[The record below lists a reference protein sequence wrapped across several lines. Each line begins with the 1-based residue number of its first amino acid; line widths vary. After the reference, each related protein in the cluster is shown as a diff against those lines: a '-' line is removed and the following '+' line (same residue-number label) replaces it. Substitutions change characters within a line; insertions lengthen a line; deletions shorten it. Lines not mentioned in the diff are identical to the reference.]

1 MRTSTKEGESY
12 SFSRSYHSLTF
23 DHSQDR
29 TKVARS
35 SSAPTSR
42 SRRDVT
48 SFPGLTR
55 ALLHPE
61 LADPAQAAAQV
72 AEEVRA
78 AHVSSAAKVSVP
90 SFVAVPNVSLT
101 LARAQR
107 VTGLQL
113 VLRRTL
119 AAEELAVEEVEEA
132 VARRVAAFDAASRV
146 ITAMPARTATV
157 VRERE
162 QEEGEGAGQRIH
174 ASR

>member
-1 MRTSTKEGESY
+1 M
-12 SFSRSYHSLTF
+12 
-23 DHSQDR
+23 
-29 TKVARS
+29 V
-35 SSAPTSR
+35 
-42 SRRDVT
+42 
-48 SFPGLTR
+48 
-55 ALLHPE
+55 
-61 LADPAQAAAQV
+61 
-72 AEEVRA
+72 EEVRA

-119 AAEELAVEEVEEA
+119 AAEELEEEEVVEVA
-132 VARRVAAFDAASRV
+132 AARRMVVSDAASRV